1 MSQPHAIVRSL
12 TRRSLL
18 AGAGCVAAAAA
29 GWPRFVHA
37 QRAASN
43 LGVTPLRGGV
53 AQISGA
59 GANITVASAGDGLL
73 LVDGGAREHTTRL
86 LALLAERWPGV
97 PVRTLFNTN
106 WREEHTDSNAQLRAA
121 GAKIVA
127 HENTKLWLGAD
138 FIIEWEQRAHKPAPA
153 EALPTDTF
161 YTSGRLDFGGEAIA
175 YGVLPRAH
183 TDGDLY
189 VHFLNANVLVVSDV
203 LAVDRYPIVDY
214 STGGW
219 IGGLERATKA
229 LFDLA
234 DDETLIVPAI
244 GQAQKIMALQDQL
257 ALCTT
262 VRERVAQAFR
272 NGLSLAAF
280 AATAP
285 TSEFDAQR
293 GDPAQFLKLVYKG
306 ALGHSRELGGVI

>member
-1 MSQPHAIVRSL
+1 LRVE
-12 TRRSLL
+12 T
-18 AGAGCVAAAAA
+18 
-29 GWPRFVHA
+29 
-37 QRAASN
+37 
-43 LGVTPLRGGV
+43 LRGGI
-53 AQISGA
+53 AQIVGA
-59 GANITVASAGDGLL
+59 GANVTVAAADGALL
-73 LVDGGAREHTTRL
+73 LVDGGSREHAAALR
-86 LALLAERWPGV
+86 ALLAERWPGL

-106 WREEHTDSNAQLRAA
+106 WREEHTDGNAALRAA

-138 FIIEWEQRAHKPAPA
+138 FIVEWEQRAHEPVPAD
-153 EALPTDTF
+153 ALPTDTF
-161 YTSGRLDFGGEAIA
+161 YTTGRLDFAGEAVA

-189 VHFLNANVLVVSDV
+189 VHFPNANVLVVSDV

-219 IGGLERATKA
+219 IGGLEKATKA
-229 LFDLA
+229 MFDLA

-244 GQAQKIMALQDQL
+244 GPAQKIAALQDQL

-262 VRERVAQAFR
+262 VRERVTQAFR

-280 AATAP
+280 AATEP
-285 TSEFDAQR
+285 TREFDARR
-293 GDPAQFLKLVYKG
+293 GDSAQFLKLVYKG